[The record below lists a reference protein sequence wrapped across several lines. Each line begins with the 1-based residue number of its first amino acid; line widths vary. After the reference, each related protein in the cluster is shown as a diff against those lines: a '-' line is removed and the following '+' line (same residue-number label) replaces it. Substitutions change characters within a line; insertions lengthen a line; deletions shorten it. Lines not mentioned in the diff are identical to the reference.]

1 MSEEFMLFLI
11 LGLVMG
17 VISGLGLGGGKILI
31 PALVLFTSVNQAEA
45 QGVTLLS
52 FIPISIVAIL
62 THMKE
67 KNIDWSLVG
76 WVVVGAIGGSLIGS
90 FIAMG
95 PLLPHLRMIFGF
107 FLIGLG
113 VFELFVKDKAKKKLH
128 QMRTS

>member
-1 MSEEFMLFLI
+1 MSQEFILFLI
-11 LGLVMG
+11 LGLIMG
-17 VISGLGLGGGKILI
+17 VFSGLGLGGGKILI

-76 WVVVGAIGGSLIGS
+76 WVIAGAIGGSFIGS
-90 FIAMG
+90 LIAMG
-95 PLLPHLRMIFGF
+95 PLLPYLRIVFGV

-113 VFELFVKDKAKKKLH
+113 VFELFVKDKVKKKLH
-128 QMRTS
+128 KIRTS